1 MGVWGGGARFS
12 LIYGRRGG
20 SSGRRLPARTPL
32 PPPVAAAADVEG
44 GTNVSDSERHGA
56 MFVPARDK
64 AIVTTIED
72 ARSTARRAT

>member
-1 MGVWGGGARFS
+1 MLVLGLGPVVHHETAFGLWS
-12 LIYGRRGG
+12 TT
-20 SSGRRLPARTPL
+20 RTPL